1 MNKSQSKYFNTAVRF
16 DKALLALLDK
26 KPFAFITVS
35 EICEEAGVNRSTF
48 YLHYENTSDLL
59 EETLKYVLDDFISY
73 FSVDMRSIETR
84 FADKDLQELVYIN
97 EQYLTPYL
105 TYIKEHQRIFLAAV
119 SQPQTFHAEDLDR
132 RLFDNIFNPI
142 LERFHYPADTRK
154 YVTQF
159 YLNGL
164 TAILT
169 EWLKDGCQ
177 KSIQE
182 ISDIIRLCIFGS
194 EQQNSRRSGG

>member
-26 KPFAFITVS
+26 KPFEFITIS

-48 YLHYENTSDLL
+48 YLHYENTCDLL

-84 FADKDLQELVYIN
+84 FADNDLQELVYIN

-105 TYIKEHQRIFLAAV
+105 TYVKEHQRIFLAAV
-119 SQPQTFHAEDLDR
+119 SHPLTFHSEDLDR
-132 RLFDNIFNPI
+132 RLFDYIFNPI
-142 LERFHYPADTRK
+142 LERFHYPASERK
-154 YVTQF
+154 YVMKF

-164 TAILT
+164 TAIIV
-169 EWLKDGCQ
+169 EWLKNGC
-177 KSIQE
+177 KNSIDE
-182 ISDIIRLCIFGS
+182 MSGIIHLCIFGKKD
-194 EQQNSRRSGG
+194 

>member
-26 KPFAFITVS
+26 KPFEFITIS

-59 EETLKYVLDDFISY
+59 EEALKYVLDEFVSY
-73 FSVDMRSIETR
+73 FSVDMRNIETQY
-84 FADKDLQELVYIN
+84 ADNDLQELVFIN
-97 EQYLTPYL
+97 EQYLVPYL
-105 TYIKEHQRIFLAAV
+105 TYVKEHQRIFLAAV
-119 SQPQTFHAEDLDR
+119 SQPQTFHAEDLDK
-132 RLFDNIFNPI
+132 RLFDNIFTPI
-142 LERFHYPADTRK
+142 LERFHYPANTRK
-154 YVTQF
+154 YVMQF

-177 KSIQE
+177 KSIEE
-182 ISDIIRLCIFGS
+182 ISSIIHLCIFGQ
-194 EQQNSRRSGG
+194 EQ

>member
-26 KPFAFITVS
+26 KPFDFITIS

-48 YLHYENTSDLL
+48 YLHYESTSDLL

-73 FSVDMRSIETR
+73 FSVDMRSIETG
-84 FADKDLQELVYIN
+84 FADNDLRELVYIN

-105 TYIKEHQRIFLAAV
+105 TYVKEHQRIFLAAV
-119 SQPQTFHAEDLDR
+119 SQPLTFRSEYLDG

-142 LERFHYPADTRK
+142 LERFHYPVNKRK
-154 YVTQF
+154 YVMKF

-177 KSIQE
+177 KSIE
-182 ISDIIRLCIFGS
+182 EMSDIIQLCILGKDI
-194 EQQNSRRSGG
+194 

>member
-26 KPFAFITVS
+26 KPFEFITIS

-59 EETLKYVLDDFISY
+59 EEALKYVLDEFVSY
-73 FSVDMRSIETR
+73 FSVDMRNIETQYV
-84 FADKDLQELVYIN
+84 DNDLQELVFIN
-97 EQYLTPYL
+97 EQYLVPYL
-105 TYIKEHQRIFLAAV
+105 TYVKEHQRIFLAAV
-119 SQPQTFHAEDLDR
+119 SQPQTFHAEDLDK

-142 LERFHYPADTRK
+142 LERFHYPANTRK
-154 YVTQF
+154 YVMQF

-177 KSIQE
+177 KSIEE
-182 ISDIIRLCIFGS
+182 ISSIIHLCIFG
-194 EQQNSRRSGG
+194 QAQ